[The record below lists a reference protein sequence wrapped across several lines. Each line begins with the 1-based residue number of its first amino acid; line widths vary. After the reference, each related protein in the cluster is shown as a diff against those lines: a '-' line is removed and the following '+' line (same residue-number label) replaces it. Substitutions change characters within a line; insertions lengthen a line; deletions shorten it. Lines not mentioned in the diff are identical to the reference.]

1 MNNRGSAK
9 MNRDSVCMKAAS
21 VSVAAI
27 LLVCGGTTA
36 ATAGTPHSRPMADSC
51 SAISDAMSTVYMWN
65 DLVLKFTK
73 LVAAD
78 YLQSYADEGK
88 FISDS
93 SGDLDKASRS
103 VAKAMTT
110 AYKASKNSQT
120 RALLKS
126 GIRYAKDG
134 SGTGTARIY
143 DKVMANLDYGKC

>member
-1 MNNRGSAK
+1 
-9 MNRDSVCMKAAS
+9 MNRDSVCIKGAAFS
-21 VSVAAI
+21 VVAI
-27 LLVCGGTTA
+27 LLVSGGTTA
-36 ATAGTPHSRPMADSC
+36 ATAGTAQSRPMADSC
-51 SAISDAMSTVYMWN
+51 SAISDAMGTVYMWN
-65 DLVLKFTK
+65 DLVLKFAR

-88 FISDS
+88 FVSDS
-93 SGDLDKASRS
+93 RGDLDKAFRN
-103 VAKAMTT
+103 VGKAMTT

-134 SGTGTARIY
+134 IGTGTARIY